1 MLNDWNKSIVFVFV
15 SVFGTSDHPES
26 ARWRSASAPACR
38 PGVVAGNRR
47 KCQFTPRT
55 SRLLLLLTLIADK
68 GDHLCS
74 VGSNPGLSVARQ
86 QPIPLVTAPSSVD
99 VCYRFGR
106 LTRGKATVEI
116 MMQLN
121 MDLEDVGL
129 QRKLGL
135 FK

>member
-1 MLNDWNKSIVFVFV
+1 MIILR
-15 SVFGTSDHPES
+15 
-26 ARWRSASAPACR
+26 ARWDSASARQPAAR
-38 PGVVAGNRR
+38 TPGVVAGNRR

-55 SRLLLLLTLIADK
+55 SRLLLLPTLIADK

-86 QPIPLVTAPSSVD
+86 QPRPLVTAPSSVD

-116 MMQLN
+116 MMQLVIICRTN
-121 MDLEDVGL
+121 SDLLIIVKSCIETTV
-129 QRKLGL
+129 
-135 FK
+135 F